1 MRSVGTL
8 AVIAGTLLLASACSD
23 GGGPPDNTAPE
34 AKFAVPACTVNLACN
49 FASSSTD
56 DVEVT
61 AWTWDFNGDGKPDA
75 NTANASY
82 MYTTAATFN
91 VSLTVRDAQGL
102 SHTKTS
108 AITVAPGNTPPT
120 AGFTHTCA
128 AVDCSFSSTSSD
140 AAPGSIAS
148 YAWTFGDGATANVT
162 NPSHSYAVTAPTDFT
177 VRLTVTD
184 NEGATDTETQTVS
197 VIPVNTPPTAGFTSA
212 CNAAV
217 CTFTS
222 TSTDVAPG
230 TITTYAWSFGDG
242 GTADVMN
249 PLHSYAITASTSF
262 TVTLTVTD
270 NEGATDVETQTIT
283 VSPPPP
289 AAEGCITRSTR
300 VECAINITARSTV
313 RLKLAAINCD
323 LLKQRVITPPPIG
336 DQVFLN
342 VCLRTVGEELG
353 IFGGPLDELIVF
365 EAGTQVR
372 IWFVQGEPDRAHP
385 VLGSPA
391 GRLEGTFPNWTL
403 SFEDGANPGGAGEP
417 DFIDVVVEVRAI
429 AAP

>member
-1 MRSVGTL
+1 MLAVMTGTL
-8 AVIAGTLLLASACSD
+8 MLAYACSD
-23 GGGPPDNTAPE
+23 GGGPPDNTAPV
-34 AKFAVPACTVNLACN
+34 ANFDVPPCTANVACN

-56 DVEVT
+56 DVGVT
-61 AWTWDFNGDGKPDA
+61 AWSWDFNGDGSPDA
-75 NTANASY
+75 NTASASY
-82 MYTTAATFN
+82 TYTSAATFN

-108 AITVAPGNTPPT
+108 AITIAPGNTPPT
-120 AGFTHTCA
+120 AGFTHACTA
-128 AVDCSFSSTSSD
+128 ADCSFTSTSSD
-140 AAPGSIAS
+140 AVPGTIAS
-148 YAWTFGDGATANVT
+148 YAWTFGDGGTSNET
-162 NPSHSYAVTAPTDFT
+162 NPSHSYTVTTPTDFT
-177 VRLTVTD
+177 VTLTVTD
-184 NEGATDTETQTVS
+184 NEGATDTETQTIS
-197 VIPVNTPPTAGFTSA
+197 VIPVNTPPTAGFTYV

-270 NEGATDVETQTIT
+270 NEGATDSETQTIT

-289 AAEGCITRSTR
+289 AAEGCITRNNR
-300 VECAINITARSTV
+300 VECALNITARSTV
-313 RLKLAAINCD
+313 KLKLVDLNCD

-342 VCLRTVGEELG
+342 VCLRTEGEELG
-353 IFGGPLDELIVF
+353 IFGGPLDEPIVF

-372 IWFVQGEPDRAHP
+372 IWFVQGEPDRSHP
-385 VLGSPA
+385 VLGPPA
-391 GRLEGTFPNWTL
+391 AQLVGTFPEWTI
-403 SFEDGANPGGAGEP
+403 SFEDGADPGGPGEP
-417 DFIDVVVEVRAI
+417 DFIDVVLGVRAI
-429 AAP
+429 PAP